1 MDPRAVVCLVQSE
14 TGVFEPFPIVPFNN
28 IAVSPPIAPGVDGS
42 NLSSLQNNQVLIVS
56 AISPMFV
63 FAQIPPALLTASAMF
78 SQGFGS
84 GNLYSAV
91 GVDTTVDAF
100 PGAQGSLGTP
110 DGPSVL
116 TMDQLYA
123 WNGGAYDRVRIA
135 NVFHTAL
142 VTAAGTTAV
151 WTPTAGTRF
160 RLMGYSIDI
169 AGTAAATGVQAIEL
183 LDGATVIKNH
193 LAVVLQT
200 FAATTAI
207 QGVTISVD
215 CGQGQLSA
223 AANNVLNIHT
233 SEAMVSGGVAIN
245 VWGTEE

>member
-1 MDPRAVVCLVQSE
+1 MIPTPKPVLTYAATGGGVATPILLDYYGVVQ
-14 TGVFEPFPIVPFNN
+14 
-28 IAVSPPIAPGVDGS
+28 VSPPQLITVEPGAG
-42 NLSSLQNNQVLIVS
+42 LTLGIE
-56 AISPMFV
+56 
-63 FAQIPPALLTASAMF
+63 AQALLLNALEISYTFTTTKPAGLLTVSNIT
-78 SQGFGS
+78 SQDFTS
-84 GNLYSAV
+84 GNLTSAV
-91 GVDTTVDAF
+91 STDSTVDGF
-100 PGAQGSLGTP
+100 SGVNSGNLCVFSQS
-110 DGPSVL
+110 
-116 TMDQLYA
+116 YA
-123 WNGGAYDRVRIA
+123 WNGASYDRVRIA

-151 WTPTAGTRF
+151 WTPTAGTKF

-207 QGVTISVD
+207 QGVTISVN